1 MSVSKLFPTTRYFY
15 YHPFGNTPSENY
27 LQSITDDVKIPKV
40 LILGCGDIRSCFY
53 TLWNNFDPHHS
64 RTFKGVHF
72 TVNDSSAAVM
82 ARNVLFLY
90 LCTQMPDDPEAVKK
104 WIASFPPIW
113 FCHEFLPEFD
123 GYLMCAYFRCL
134 GCLRLMYP

>member
-64 RTFKGVHF
+64 RTFKDVHF

-82 ARNVLFLY
+82 ARSVLFIY
-90 LCTQMPDDPEAVKK
+90 LFVYSNAWWSRSCYNVD
-104 WIASFPPIW
+104 SFFHPFGFVMNSFQSLTDILCVLILDA
-113 FCHEFLPEFD
+113 FNAL
-123 GYLMCAYFRCL
+123 A
-134 GCLRLMYP
+134 

>member
-1 MSVSKLFPTTRYFY
+1 MILRFQKFSFLVVVIYDHVSTHCGITLIYIISVLSK
-15 YHPFGNTPSENY
+15 
-27 LQSITDDVKIPKV
+27 V
-40 LILGCGDIRSCFY
+40 IL
-53 TLWNNFDPHHS
+53 
-64 RTFKGVHF
+64 
-72 TVNDSSAAVM
+72 NDSSAAVM
-82 ARNVLFLY
+82 ARNVLFIY